1 VINTPDSCGSI
12 YRADTL
18 AFVIEMAILGV
29 LKEYEAHGYEL
40 KKRIAELAGGS
51 GGVSFGSL
59 YPALNRLELA
69 GAVRPVDHIRPRLVL
84 PMTGAISSELAALR
98 HPRKSATSGLKRGR
112 RDKKRNRKVYGIT
125 DRGETRLRELLVNAD
140 PSDDR
145 VFHVQVAFC
154 RFLEPVA
161 RLGLFERRRAHLTT
175 ELAKR
180 SRPSDTPTNDP
191 YLRSLKER
199 DITTLTDDL
208 GWLDELTRITQ
219 EQLGHAV
226 SQPVVTA
233 TGGTQP

>member
-1 VINTPDSCGSI
+1 
-12 YRADTL
+12 
-18 AFVIEMAILGV
+18 VIEMAILGV
-29 LKEYEAHGYEL
+29 LKEHEAHGYEL
-40 KKRIAELAGGS
+40 KKRMAELAGGS

-69 GAVRPVDHIRPRLVL
+69 GAVRPIDHIRPRHVL
-84 PMTGAISSELAALR
+84 SMTGAISSELAALR
-98 HPRKSATSGLKRGR
+98 HQRKSATSEPKPGR
-112 RDKKRNRKVYGIT
+112 RGKKRRRKVYGIT
-125 DRGETRLRELLVNAD
+125 DKGEIRLRELLVNAD

-180 SRPSDTPTNDP
+180 RRPPDSPTSDP

-199 DITTLTDDL
+199 DITTLTEDL

-219 EQLGHAV
+219 QELVPAV
-226 SQPVVTA
+226 P
-233 TGGTQP
+233 